1 MQLFSM
7 SSSDFLLERGDLHH
21 DAQAASSEVHAL
33 RGELGPPVVAVP
45 QRHQHRRRRGA
56 PRVRSGETLAGIFGP

>member
-7 SSSDFLLERGDLHH
+7 SSSDFLLERGDLQN

-33 RGELGPPVVAVP
+33 GR
-45 QRHQHRRRRGA
+45 
-56 PRVRSGETLAGIFGP
+56 